1 MIRNGPRV
9 GGSASVEPYG
19 QGERADMLMRQGDV
33 FIETIDVVPQEVAER
48 PLPHGTL
55 VHGEVTGHSH
65 RLEDL
70 ATGQLYAG
78 RAPGELFLRISAPAR
93 IIHEEHG
100 TITLSVGAYRVWRQR
115 EYTPQA
121 IRYVVD

>member
-1 MIRNGPRV
+1 
-9 GGSASVEPYG
+9 
-19 QGERADMLMRQGDV
+19 MLVRQGDV
-33 FIETIDVVPQEVAER
+33 FIQRVERVPDTARQS

-70 ATGQLYAG
+70 ETGQLYAG
-78 RAPGELFLRISAPAR
+78 GPAGELFLEITATSGR

-100 TITLSVGAYRVWRQR
+100 PIDLRRGAYRVWRQR

-121 IRYVVD
+121 IRLVYD

>member
-1 MIRNGPRV
+1 
-9 GGSASVEPYG
+9 
-19 QGERADMLMRQGDV
+19 MLVRQGDV
-33 FIETIDVVPQEVAER
+33 FIQRIDAIPPAVQKS

-78 RAPGELFLRISAPAR
+78 GPGGELFLDITASSAR

-100 TITLSVGAYRVWRQR
+100 PIDLKKGAYRVWRQR

-121 IRYVVD
+121 IRLVYD

>member
-1 MIRNGPRV
+1 
-9 GGSASVEPYG
+9 
-19 QGERADMLMRQGDV
+19 MLVRQGDV
-33 FIETIDVVPQEVAER
+33 FIQRIDLVPETAR
-48 PLPHGTL
+48 TSPLPHGTL

-70 ATGQLYAG
+70 KTGRLYAG
-78 RAPGELFLRISAPAR
+78 GPGGELFLEITAASGR

-100 TITLSVGAYRVWRQR
+100 PIDLRRGVYRVWRQR

-121 IRYVVD
+121 IRLVYD